1 MSEKVKLGIIGI
13 GNQGSTYA
21 RRLARENWVPDIQ
34 LVAIADINPDRIAWA
49 RENGPDRLGQGK
61 RVGGHRLF

>member
-34 LVAIADINPDRIAWA
+34 LVAM
-49 RENGPDRLGQGK
+49 GPGK